1 MINVRQ
7 SFSTV
12 EVTFIAKHS
21 LIEID
26 PNFIRIVVL
35 LRTNYPFIKKL
46 DSLVMELVCLEMGVC
61 YTHLEGKIVFSLK
74 AWPHYYGIVVQH
86 QIHWDCWDCSI

>member
-12 EVTFIAKHS
+12 EVTFITKHS

-26 PNFIRIVVL
+26 PNFIKIVML
-35 LRTNYPFIKKL
+35 PKTNYPFKKKL

-61 YTHLEGKIVFSLK
+61 YTHLEGKNVFSLK
-74 AWPHYYGIVVQH
+74 AWPH
-86 QIHWDCWDCSI
+86 